1 MRTTS
6 LIILAALAVSACAT
20 PPPPA
25 PDPTTDP
32 DLQAAQQADHSG
44 PAVGLLTAPAGRWLG
59 AVILQMF
66 QNIKL
71 NIDIK
76 LDNPQN
82 PPPTTPKAKP

>member
-1 MRTTS
+1 MLKRT
-6 LIILAALAVSACAT
+6 LIISAALAASACAT
-20 PPPPA
+20 QPPPA

-32 DLQAAQQADHSG
+32 DLQAAMEADHSG
-44 PAVGLLTAPAGRWLG
+44 AAAGLLAAPAGRWLG

-66 QNIKL
+66 QNVKL

-82 PPPTTPKAKP
+82 PPPKAKP